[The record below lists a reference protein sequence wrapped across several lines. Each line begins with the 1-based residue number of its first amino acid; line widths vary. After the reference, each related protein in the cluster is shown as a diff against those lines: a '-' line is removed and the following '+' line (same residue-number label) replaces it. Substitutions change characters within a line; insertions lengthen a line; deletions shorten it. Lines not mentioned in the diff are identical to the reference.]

1 MSQNI
6 LSLYA
11 KFKSCISVFH
21 CADLPVMS
29 VFEEQKEQNSSQRQ
43 EETTKVN
50 MADLE
55 DGEIIEKETKIEEE
69 KRERLLKV

>member
-1 MSQNI
+1 MI
-6 LSLYA
+6 
-11 KFKSCISVFH
+11 
-21 CADLPVMS
+21 S